1 METHVSEEQE
11 EQHYQQLLE
20 ERRLETER
28 NLALVIEGYMNLVEA
43 QPDCV
48 SLKLLERKLIDA
60 GVLEQVRAE
69 VYHIRPMKEALLK
82 LVDSLEKQNI
92 NPSTKA
98 ALAQVRTAISLY
110 PRETYVCCETSHNL
124 AGRIQKRLQI
134 QSVQVTHLI

>member
-11 EQHYQQLLE
+11 EQQYQRLLE

-28 NLALVIEGYMNLVEA
+28 NLAFVIEGYMNLVED

-48 SLKLLERKLIDA
+48 SLKLLERKLVDA

-69 VYHIRPMKEALLK
+69 VYFIKPMKEALLK

-98 ALAQVRTAISLY
+98 ALVQVRTAIALY
-110 PRETYVCCETSHNL
+110 PRETYVCEVSQNL
-124 AGRIQKRLQI
+124 AGKIQKRLQV
-134 QSVQVTHLI
+134 QTVQVVQS

>member
-69 VYHIRPMKEALLK
+69 VYHIRPMKETLLK